1 MTDPASLAV
10 EGQHKLGN
18 GATAGPAVQPIL
30 EGAWAI
36 AIDLR
41 RDLGLSEAIAW
52 ADGYLEEVR
61 EKESS
66 TAAAR
71 WVVVIS
77 FLAELARSSVHW
89 RSPIEIA
96 A

>member
-1 MTDPASLAV
+1 MTDPASFAV
-10 EGQHKLGN
+10 EDQHKPGK
-18 GATAGPAVQPIL
+18 GAPSSSVAQPIL
-30 EGAWAI
+30 EEAWAI

-77 FLAELARSSVHW
+77 ALAELARSSVH
-89 RSPIEIA
+89 
-96 A
+96 

>member
-1 MTDPASLAV
+1 MADLASLAV
-10 EGQHKLGN
+10 EGQHTPGN
-18 GATAGPAVQPIL
+18 HPPSDSAVQPIL
-30 EGAWAI
+30 EEAWAI

-41 RDLGLSEAIAW
+41 SDLGLSEAIAW

-71 WVVVIS
+71 WVVVINA
-77 FLAELARSSVHW
+77 LAELARSSVH
-89 RSPIEIA
+89 
-96 A
+96 

>member
-1 MTDPASLAV
+1 MTDPACLAV

-18 GATAGPAVQPIL
+18 GTPSGPALQPIL
-30 EGAWAI
+30 EEAWAI

-77 FLAELARSSVHW
+77 ALAELARSSVH
-89 RSPIEIA
+89 
-96 A
+96 

>member
-1 MTDPASLAV
+1 MADPASLAV

-18 GATAGPAVQPIL
+18 GAPTDPAVQPIL
-30 EGAWAI
+30 EEAWAI

-41 RDLGLSEAIAW
+41 RDLGLSEAIGW
-52 ADGYLEEVR
+52 ADAYLEEVR
-61 EKESS
+61 KKESS

-77 FLAELARSSVHW
+77 ALAELAQSSVH
-89 RSPIEIA
+89 
-96 A
+96 

>member
-10 EGQHKLGN
+10 EGHNKLGN
-18 GATAGPAVQPIL
+18 DAPSGRAVQPIL
-30 EGAWAI
+30 EEAWAI
-36 AIDLR
+36 ALDLR

-77 FLAELARSSVHW
+77 ALAELARASVH
-89 RSPIEIA
+89 
-96 A
+96 

>member
-18 GATAGPAVQPIL
+18 DASKGPAVRPIL
-30 EGAWAI
+30 EEAWAI

-41 RDLGLSEAIAW
+41 RDLGLFEAIAW
-52 ADGYLEEVR
+52 ADAYLEEVR

-77 FLAELARSSVHW
+77 ALAELAQSSLH
-89 RSPIEIA
+89 
-96 A
+96 